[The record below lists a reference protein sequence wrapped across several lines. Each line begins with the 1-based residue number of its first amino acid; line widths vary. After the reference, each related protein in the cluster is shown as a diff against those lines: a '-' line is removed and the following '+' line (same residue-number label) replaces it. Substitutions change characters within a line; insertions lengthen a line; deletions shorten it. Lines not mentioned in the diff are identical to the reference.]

1 MTTRASYI
9 FAAVLGLATVST
21 SHAYDF
27 WAVNTANDLI
37 RYDSAAPGT
46 ALSSNAISGLV
57 GSNGVTADPFGQI
70 ADITF
75 VGATLYGIDG
85 NANLYTLN
93 TTSGAATLVSSTF
106 SPAGFDLGVAYDPFL
121 SGGGLRVVSDSAEN
135 YSATLGG
142 VFTAGSNVFVGTG
155 VGDINQ
161 GATLAFSGLAIDP
174 DFGTGY
180 AFDANLDTL
189 FVTYDANFE
198 EFFTVGKLG
207 GDFTALS
214 SIEWVDGSTLIAA
227 LSTDSATSSLYSI
240 DVTTGVATEVGAFGT
255 GITAIAVSA
264 IPEPSTYAAFAGVAG
279 LAMAAL
285 RRRRVA

>member
-27 WAVNTANDLI
+27 WAVNTSNALV

-57 GSNGVTADPFGQI
+57 GSNGVTPDPFGQI

-106 SPAGFDLGVAYDPFL
+106 SPAGFDLGVAYDPFI

-135 YSATLGG
+135 YSASLGG

-155 VGDINQ
+155 VGDANQ

-174 DFGTGY
+174 DFGIGY

-189 FVTYDANFE
+189 FVTNDANFA
-198 EFFTVGKLG
+198 EFFTVGTLG

-214 SIEWVDGSTLIAA
+214 SIDWVDGSTLIAA
-227 LSTDSATSSLYSI
+227 LSTDSAASSFYSI
-240 DVTTGVATEVGAFGT
+240 DTTTGAATLVGAFDS